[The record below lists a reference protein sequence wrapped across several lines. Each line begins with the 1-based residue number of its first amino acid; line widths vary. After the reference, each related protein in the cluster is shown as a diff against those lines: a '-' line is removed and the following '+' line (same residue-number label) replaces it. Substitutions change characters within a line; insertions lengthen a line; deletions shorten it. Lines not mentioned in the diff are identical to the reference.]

1 MVSIDIFSIADSI
14 DYSGWLSWS
23 QCKDLHAIKFIFC
36 QIGRFEFDQNQ
47 TDVNGN
53 ERHSE
58 LNEREKAIA

>member
-14 DYSGWLSWS
+14 DYSGWLS
-23 QCKDLHAIKFIFC
+23 LHAIKFIFC

-47 TDVNGN
+47 IDVNGN
-53 ERHSE
+53 ERNSE